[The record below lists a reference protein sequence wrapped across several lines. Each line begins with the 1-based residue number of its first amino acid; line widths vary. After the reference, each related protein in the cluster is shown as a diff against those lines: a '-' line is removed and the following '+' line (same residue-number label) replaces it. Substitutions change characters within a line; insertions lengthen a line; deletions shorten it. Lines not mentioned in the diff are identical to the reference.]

1 MDKYVCIVK
10 TSEKH
15 LKFYVTD
22 LIKFTSYLDTNF
34 DTWKYFNV
42 YDKNTRQQI
51 GNFTI
56 NNKPTSRRI
65 IS

>member
-10 TSEKH
+10 TTDKH
-15 LKFYVTD
+15 LKYHVTD
-22 LIKFTSYLDTNF
+22 LIKFTSFLDSNF
-34 DTWKYFNV
+34 TDWKYFNV
-42 YDKNTRQQI
+42 YDLKTKDQI

-65 IS
+65 SM